1 MVLKMDKG
9 VVYILGD
16 LYLDKIVEH
25 YRYSRF
31 QKSTPYLLVE
41 DSPYSEGTDKD
52 LIAEFCSISN
62 EITLYWKNI
71 KDEESL
77 IRSLVHEYQHYL
89 QSPSWMQRY
98 YKQGYSYTD
107 HPYEIQAYREE
118 EDWNKFKI
126 NRL

>member
-1 MVLKMDKG
+1 MDKE
-9 VVYILGD
+9 VVEVLSDI
-16 LYLDKIVEH
+16 YLKKIAEQ
-25 YRYSRF
+25 YGYSKF
-31 QKSTPYLLVE
+31 HKTTPYLSIE
-41 DSPYSEGTDKD
+41 GSPYSEGNDKE

-62 EITLYWKNI
+62 EIIVYWRNI

-107 HPYEIQAYREE
+107 HPYEIQAYKEE
-118 EDWNKFKI
+118 ENWNKFLI